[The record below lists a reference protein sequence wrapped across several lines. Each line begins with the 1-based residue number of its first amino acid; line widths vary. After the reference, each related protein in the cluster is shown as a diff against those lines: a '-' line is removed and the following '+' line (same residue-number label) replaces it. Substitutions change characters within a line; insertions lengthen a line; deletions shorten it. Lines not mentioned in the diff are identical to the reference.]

1 MNFHHCDAGFIK
13 HLYSSLSQVF
23 SEQVL
28 QALTFKRQDS
38 KPDNVNKV
46 DCKMLALEK
55 NKLKEKLDKGK
66 AVTLRTKQEKI
77 FHKNNLCFLELREI
91 S

>member
-1 MNFHHCDAGFIK
+1 
-13 HLYSSLSQVF
+13 
-23 SEQVL
+23 
-28 QALTFKRQDS
+28 
-38 KPDNVNKV
+38 
-46 DCKMLALEK
+46 MLALEK